1 MQVSS
6 RLDSELSEL
15 EEALLDAHLARC
27 AACRLFADDLETLTD
42 TLRTAPLLEP
52 SLRFHPPRRRT
63 RVGIAHTGSAAAAA
77 IVAAIALG
85 NFIDL
90 GSAPA
95 RISAS
100 DIQTAHDRMIL
111 KEQLMEEMDGATVR
125 PPKRVPRG
133 FEAAKNATVSPM
145 QGAR

>member
-15 EEALLDAHLARC
+15 EEALLRAHLARC
-27 AACRLFADDLETLTD
+27 AACRSFADDLETITD
-42 TLRTAPLLEP
+42 ALRTAPLVET
-52 SLRFHPPRRRT
+52 SMRFQLPRRPA
-63 RVGIAHTGSAAAAA
+63 RVGVAHAGSAAAAA
-77 IVAAIALG
+77 IVATIALG
-85 NFIDL
+85 SFVGL

-100 DIQTAHDRMIL
+100 DIQNAHDRMIL
-111 KEQLMEEMDGATVR
+111 KEQLMEEMDTAAVR

-133 FEAAKNATVSPM
+133 FQAAKNATVSFT